1 MFLFFLYACPQ
12 QQGSWLLIYV
22 HWIVRTLKIPV
33 DLVFLQIHYM
43 FLFIYVSLIN
53 NKEVVLRNHYIPQIS
68 MNSYFMNI
76 DSEYLKSNNLL
87 LQISMN
93 SHFMNIDNDN
103 VIDNDSEYM
112 YMYLKSNNSLFTC
125 MNTLGFPVSKFC
137 PHKLENI

>member
-1 MFLFFLYACPQ
+1 MFLFFLSACPQ

-53 NKEVVLRNHYIPQIS
+53 NKEVVLRNNYIPQIS
-68 MNSYFMNI
+68 MNSYFINI

-93 SHFMNIDNDN
+93 SHFMNIDND
-103 VIDNDSEYM
+103 SE

-137 PHKLENI
+137 PHKLENF